1 MGKIDRYS
9 GNMKAFAAEALSTER
24 TIFGD
29 TAQSDTLDDNITT
42 AFLRGWEI
50 VGVNENPT
58 KQDFNGLAFTLG
70 QLISYLHQRGIAEW
84 NAAQEYYEGSVVTTL
99 VGIYRLTSGGVGSSD
114 PDTDDGDNWDR
125 VGISDVDWELIPTQ
139 AEVDAKADQDTT
151 YTETEVDGLLDT
163 KADQATTYTETEVNN
178 LLNAKADQDTTYT
191 KTAVDG
197 LLDDLSGLGVGQTWH
212 DVTTSRAKDVTYTN
226 SSGKAIFISV
236 TDTDGEGS
244 TIGFTLFVDGSII
257 AKTLSYIGSVSGYP
271 RSNLTAIIPNG
282 STYKVVLHALDTI
295 HLWSELR

>member
-1 MGKIDRYS
+1 MAKIDRYN
-9 GNMKAFAAEALSTER
+9 GNLEAFAADALSTER

-29 TAQSDTLDDNITT
+29 TTQSDTLDANIT
-42 AFLRGWEI
+42 ADFLRGWGL

-84 NAAQEYYEGSVVTTL
+84 NAAQEYFDGSVVTTL
-99 VGIYRLTSGGVGSSD
+99 VGIYRLKSDGVGSSN
-114 PDTDDGDNWDR
+114 PDTDDGDNWA
-125 VGISDVDWELIPTQ
+125 LAPTR

-163 KADQATTYTETEVNN
+163 KADQATTYTETEVDG
-178 LLNAKADQDTTYT
+178 LLDAKADQDTTYT
-191 KTAVDG
+191 KTEVDG
-197 LLDDLSGLGVGQTWH
+197 LVDDLSGLGVGQTWQ
-212 DVTTSRAKDVTYTN
+212 DMTTSRAEDVTYTN

-236 TDTDGEGS
+236 TETDTEGS
-244 TIGFTLFVDGSII
+244 AIGFTISVDGSII
-257 AKTLSYIGSVSGYP
+257 AETYSYVGSTSIP

-282 STYKVVLHALDTI
+282 STYKVALHGLDTI
-295 HLWSELR
+295 HLWWELR